1 MATRTDFDRLVGG
14 LGEDQQKYMQNWLQS
29 NNPTQGQ
36 MDNFANNP
44 GGFLTGI
51 GWTGG
56 STKPTQTQTTQ
67 QSNNTDM
74 TTQPGGDAL
83 SGQPQPPWDWSG
95 RPAVMGNDG
104 IEYWNPATASYYIY
118 NNGQWVPQGTRTNT
132 YDPNN
137 VQVFT
142 GGRVDVPIT
151 QYTFNGGAIGSQQ
164 PGTQSA
170 GGISAGNSVE
180 VSPFVNLFQSGFNSK
195 VGDSNYM
202 PFFDFNADGTI
213 NFNDFTQFG
222 NRMKE
227 GLPLFVSEQGYQGPG
242 AIGPDAV
249 LQNIINAGGVGANQQ
264 LTDIINSGGIG
275 YQGPSSIGYV
285 GPESIGYQGPSS
297 IGYSGPSSIDLTNDL
312 QTMLGIDKGGLG
324 TTLSNLGAGQT
335 DILNNLGLLLD
346 PTSGVI
352 PTINDLLGGDSA
364 IQTDISGI
372 GDRLGTIEGLLNQ
385 TPDYQP
391 FIEDFW
397 GGLRDLMSEMPEGA
411 TFTPGEGGS
420 IVVDP
425 GNGGEPFEFT
435 PPEMGDIVDNRA
447 VFRDSL
453 NDLLLG
459 NTGAN
464 NLLADR
470 YVSALDAPN
479 PYAEVQDSVLGEIM
493 RQIDA
498 DAEQGRERL
507 LNQYAV
513 TNKLDMPVFKEQL
526 QDYEGDV
533 LNAKGNARINF
544 GLQQAGAE
552 EGIRR
557 GRLQDLS
564 GYQQQNV
571 VNLAEALRNSITER
585 AGEVGLQQ
593 NVYNNAL
600 QNFLNTVNQN
610 NAVTTTQYGFTD
622 DGTRMALGLL
632 GNGMGQSAATGA
644 ANIFGNIQ
652 NNNDAGFNNFLNLLM
667 QFDR

>member
-44 GGFLTGI
+44 GDFLSGI
-51 GWTGG
+51 GWTGS
-56 STKPTQTQTTQ
+56 STKQVVPVKG
-67 QSNNTDM
+67 NL
-74 TTQPGGDAL
+74 PGGVTVLNDPDPTGQVSGGTGMVIPPSGGGNGTTILNPEQAL
-83 SGQPQPPWDWSG
+83 QSTD
-95 RPAVMGNDG
+95 
-104 IEYWNPATASYYIY
+104 NPY
-118 NNGQWVPQGTRTNT
+118 
-132 YDPNN
+132 
-137 VQVFT
+137 F
-142 GGRVDVPIT
+142 
-151 QYTFNGGAIGSQQ
+151 
-164 PGTQSA
+164 
-170 GGISAGNSVE
+170 
-180 VSPFVNLFQSGFNSK
+180 NLFRTGFNST
-195 VGDSNYM
+195 VGEEGFI
-202 PFFDFNADGTI
+202 PFFDFDNSGILDFSDFLNLSTRISDGQSP
-213 NFNDFTQFG
+213 FVFQS
-222 NRMKE
+222 
-227 GLPLFVSEQGYQGPG
+227 PLDSQPVDQP
-242 AIGPDAV
+242 
-249 LQNIINAGGVGANQQ
+249 GGVPFTLQ
-264 LTDIINSGGIG
+264 DIVNSIPG
-275 YQGPSSIGYV
+275 YQGPSLEQIQSII
-285 GPESIGYQGPSS
+285 PGYQGPTLQDIQGVIPGYQGPTLEQIQS
-297 IGYSGPSSIDLTNDL
+297 ILPGYQGPT
-312 QTMLGIDKGGLG
+312 LGDIQSVFDPRLG
-324 TTLSNLGAGQT
+324 NIGS
-335 DILNNLGLLLD
+335 DIQKLLD
-346 PTSGVI
+346 PEGILFGDKGFGGVI
-352 PTINDLLGGDSA
+352 PTINDLLGGNTA

-667 QFDR
+667 QFGQ